1 MKIISRCVMDW
12 DGNVI
17 EEDSFEY
24 CGPVAECKS
33 SGSAPQPTDPYAQA
47 GAQYGLATGTAN
59 YNAALN
65 RTNSSNPLGSSTWSV
80 GRSNGPGGWNP
91 WGGGPALTASAFQGG
106 GAPSMSTGTQGSPYS
121 GVLGS
126 SGLSGPGG
134 SGRGGVFTPGIS
146 GGSPMYSFGGGSEAP
161 KYSQQTS
168 LTPWA
173 NQMLQSPIDTSN
185 IAGVG
190 KQLNTNSIA
199 GLGNIDTSNVPG
211 MPGGPDLTGSL
222 NSTRNAM
229 YNQSMGYLAPQERQ
243 QTESQNAQLAAQGA
257 TPGSEAWNN
266 AQGNLGRQQTFAN
279 QQAVDS
285 AIGAGNQEQATLYGL
300 GTQGLNNQLNMGNAS
315 LQNQMNFGNSSLQNQ
330 LAVRNAPISE
340 YEQLQGNGSG
350 GQINAQTPDISGA
363 FGQQYQGALAGYN
376 ANTATNNANT
386 QAAAGAGTSALMAWA
401 MLGAAF

>member
-1 MKIISRCVMDW
+1 MKIITRATLDW
-12 DGNVI
+12 DGNVL
-17 EEDSFEY
+17 EETSYEY
-24 CGPVAECKS
+24 SGPITDCKS
-33 SGSAPQPTDPYAQA
+33 SGSAPTPTDPYAQA

-80 GRSNGPGGWNP
+80 TGSDGSGAGGIPGTSSTQPLYGLGGANGRNGNFSPGI
-91 WGGGPALTASAFQGG
+91 GGGYGVG
-106 GAPSMSTGTQGSPYS
+106 GASGLPSMSS
-121 GVLGS
+121 
-126 SGLSGPGG
+126 G
-134 SGRGGVFTPGIS
+134 SGGTG
-146 GGSPMYSFGGGSEAP
+146 AP

-229 YNQSMGYLAPQERQ
+229 YNQSMGYLAPQQ
-243 QTESQNAQLAAQGA
+243 AQASTSLNAQLAAQGA
-257 TPGSEAWNN
+257 TPGSEAWDN

-300 GTQGLNNQLNMGNAS
+300 GTQGLQNQLNMGNAS
-315 LQNQMNFGNSSLQNQ
+315 LQNQMNFGNGSLQNQ
-330 LAVRNAPISE
+330 LALRNAPISE
-340 YEQLQGNGSG
+340 YQQLQGNGSG

-376 ANTATNNANT
+376 ANVATNNANT
-386 QAAAGAGTSALMAWA
+386 QGAVTTAAMAA
-401 MLGAAF
+401 MMFY